1 MKCDRAYLHIC
12 DNLDENLNSPRCREI
27 KAHLREC
34 PDCQA
39 YLDSLKKT
47 IALYKAMPEPS
58 VPARVHRKL
67 CKTLTTLGGPTD
79 RKTRHAGRKM

>member
-12 DNLDENLNSPRCREI
+12 DNLDENLHSPRCREI

-58 VPARVHRKL
+58 VPTRVHREL
-67 CKTLTTLGGPTD
+67 FKTLTALRRRTEG
-79 RKTRHAGRKM
+79 KTRHVARKT